1 LKFPISNFQF
11 SIPPSPWLWLAAF
24 ALAAALLMVWWSYRP
39 WPSGGRR
46 WLGAVLKVAGIAAL
60 LFCLLEP
67 LRSGQRARPGA
78 NLFAIVADNSQ
89 SLQVNDGGDT
99 QTRRA
104 FLQALLSPQRGD
116 WQAQLEA
123 QFEVRRF
130 LFDSRLEATR
140 DFHEL
145 AGDGRATALGAA
157 LRGLKT
163 RFEGRPLAGV
173 LLFTD
178 GNATDLRGAPAE
190 VAGLPPVYPVVIG
203 RPGAVRDAAIAQVRV
218 SQTAF
223 EDAPVSLQAD
233 VAATGLSGESI
244 AAQWL
249 DRAGRKLQES
259 TLRVRKDNET
269 LAFRFRFRPE
279 KPGLS
284 FYQLRVGL
292 RDEAGAAAAPG
303 ASREATLLNNSRIV
317 AVDQGRGP
325 YRILYVAGRPNWE
338 YKFLNRAL
346 QADDQVQLVALIRV
360 ALREPKFDFRGRAGE
375 SGNPL
380 FRGFG
385 NQSREEV
392 ERYDQPVLTR
402 LNTRDELELRGGFP
416 SAPEDLYGYHAVILD
431 DVEAAFF
438 TADQAVLLQQFVAER
453 GGGLL
458 MLGGMESFREGQYQ
472 RTPIGDM
479 LPLYLDRAADARPS
493 GSLRL
498 NLAREGWLLP
508 WARLRDNEDN
518 EKTRLQA
525 MPPFQVM
532 NPAREIKPGAS
543 LVATASD
550 AQGKAYPALVTQRF
564 GRGRTAALMVGDL
577 WRWGMQNPEAHRDLD
592 KAWRQLARWLVA
604 ETPRNVELSVEPV
617 PDDPA
622 GAVRL
627 QVRARDLKFAP
638 LDDAAVTLEI
648 QPVLADPGT
657 SPTGAIRL
665 RAEPSLKEA
674 GLYEASY
681 LPRRNGGYLAVAG
694 VTNSLG
700 AEAGRAEA
708 GWSTDLAA
716 EELRSLQ
723 PNVAVLEDIAR
734 RTGGQLVPPGK
745 LVEFV
750 RGLPRR
756 QAPVMEAWTSPAW
769 HTPAMFGF
777 ALACLVAEWGLRRW
791 KGLP

>member
-1 LKFPISNFQF
+1 MG
-11 SIPPSPWLWLAAF
+11 
-24 ALAAALLMVWWSYRP
+24 AALLMVWWSYRP
-39 WPSGGRR
+39 GPGGGLR
-46 WLGAVLKVAGIAAL
+46 WLGAVLKVLGLAAL
-60 LFCLLEP
+60 SFCLLEP
-67 LRSGQRARPGA
+67 LWSGQRARPGA
-78 NLFAIVADNSQ
+78 NLFGIVADNSQ
-89 SLQVNDGGDT
+89 SLQVNDRGDT
-99 QTRRA
+99 QTRGA

-116 WQAQLEA
+116 WQARLEEH
-123 QFEVRRF
+123 FEVRRL
-130 LFDSRLEATR
+130 LFDSRLQAAR

-145 AGDGRATALGAA
+145 AFDGRATALGAA

-163 RFEGRPLAGV
+163 RYEGRPLAGV
-173 LLFTD
+173 LLLTD
-178 GNATDLRGAPAE
+178 GNATDLRGAPAD

-223 EDAPVSLQAD
+223 EDAPVSLQAE

-244 AAQWL
+244 VAQWL
-249 DRAGRKLQES
+249 DRSGRKLQES

-269 LAFRFRFRPE
+269 LGFRFQFRPE

-284 FYQLRVGL
+284 FYRLRVAL
-292 RDEAGAAAAPG
+292 RDEAGRATAPV
-303 ASREATLLNNSRIV
+303 ASREATLLNNTCII

-346 QADDQVQLVALIRV
+346 QADDQVQLVALIRL

-375 SGNPL
+375 TGNPL

-392 ERYDQPVLTR
+392 ERYDQPVLAR
-402 LNTRDELELRGGFP
+402 LNTRDALELRGGFP

-438 TADQAVLLQQFVAER
+438 TPDQAALLQQFVAER

-458 MLGGMESFREGQYQ
+458 MLGGMESFREGNYQ

-479 LPLYLDRAADARPS
+479 LPLYLDRADDAKPL
-493 GSLRL
+493 GLLRL
-498 NLAREGWLLP
+498 NLSREGWLLP
-508 WARLRDNEDN
+508 WARLRDNEED
-518 EKTRLQA
+518 EKARLQA
-525 MPPFQVM
+525 MPLFQVM

-550 AQGKAYPALVTQRF
+550 EHGKSYPALVTQRF

-577 WRWGMQNPEAHRDLD
+577 WRWGMQNAEAHRDLD

-604 ETPRNVELSVEPV
+604 ETPQNVEFATEPA

-627 QVRARDLKFAP
+627 QVRARDLKFQP

-648 QPVLADPGT
+648 QPVLAEPASSPAGT
-657 SPTGAIRL
+657 IRL
-665 RAEPSLKEA
+665 RAEPSPKEP

-681 LPRRNGGYLAVAG
+681 LPRHTGGYQATAC

-700 AEAGRAEA
+700 AEVGRAEA
-708 GWSTDLAA
+708 AWSTDLAA
-716 EELRSLQ
+716 DEFRSLQ
-723 PNVAVLEDIAR
+723 PNVALLEDIAR
-734 RTGGQLVPPGK
+734 RTGGEMVPPGK
-745 LVEFV
+745 LAEFV
-750 RGLPRR
+750 RRLPQR
-756 QAPVMEAWTSPAW
+756 QAPVMEAWIVPAW

-777 ALACLVAEWGLRRW
+777 ALACLAAEWGLRRW

>member
-1 LKFPISNFQF
+1 MAI
-11 SIPPSPWLWLAAF
+11 
-24 ALAAALLMVWWSYRP
+24 ALAMLWWGYRRGP
-39 WPSGGRR
+39 GGGRR
-46 WLGAVLKVAGIAAL
+46 WLGAALKVAGIAAL
-60 LFCLLEP
+60 SFCLLEP

-89 SLQVNDGGDT
+89 SLQVNDGGEA
-99 QTRRA
+99 QTRAA

-116 WQAQLEA
+116 WQAQLQEH
-123 QFEVRRF
+123 FEVRRL

-140 DFHEL
+140 DFLEL
-145 AGDGRATALGAA
+145 ACDGRATALGAA
-157 LRGLKT
+157 LRGLRT

-173 LLFTD
+173 LLLTD
-178 GNATDLRGAPAE
+178 GNATDLRGAPAD

-203 RPGAVRDAAIAQVRV
+203 RPGAVRDVAVAQVRV
-218 SQTAF
+218 SQSAF

-233 VAATGLSGESI
+233 VAATGLSGETI
-244 AAQWL
+244 TAQWL

-259 TLRVRKDNET
+259 ALRVRKDNET

-284 FYQLRVGL
+284 FYQLRVAL
-292 RDEAGAAAAPG
+292 RDEAGGGATPAAT
-303 ASREATLLNNSRIV
+303 REATLLNNSRIV

-325 YRILYVAGRPNWE
+325 YRILYVGGRPNWE

-375 SGNPL
+375 TGNPL

-385 NQSREEV
+385 NQLREEV
-392 ERYDQPVLTR
+392 ERYDQPVLAR

-416 SAPEDLYGYHAVILD
+416 SAAEDLYGYHAVILD

-438 TADQAVLLQQFVAER
+438 TPDQAALLQQFVAER

-458 MLGGMESFREGQYQ
+458 MLGGMESFREGKYQ
-472 RTPIGDM
+472 RTPIGEM
-479 LPLYLDRAADARPS
+479 LPLYLDRADDARPS
-493 GSLRL
+493 GPLRL

-508 WARLRDNEDN
+508 WARLRDNEQD
-518 EKTRLQA
+518 EQARLQA

-532 NPAREIKPGAS
+532 NPTREIKPGAS
-543 LVATASD
+543 LVATATD
-550 AQGKAYPALVTQRF
+550 ARGKSYPALVTQRF
-564 GRGRTAALMVGDL
+564 GHGRTAALLVGDL
-577 WRWGMQNPEAHRDLD
+577 WRWGMQNPEAHRDLE

-604 ETPRNVELSVEPV
+604 EAPKNVELSAEPA

-627 QVRARDLKFAP
+627 QVRGRDRKFAP

-648 QPVLADPGT
+648 QPVLAGPGSSSAST
-657 SPTGAIRL
+657 VRL
-665 RAEPSLKEA
+665 RAEPSLKEP

-681 LPRRNGGYLAVAG
+681 LPRHNGGYLAVG
-694 VTNSLG
+694 SVTNWLG
-700 AEAGRAEA
+700 AEVGRAEA

-723 PNVAVLEDIAR
+723 PNVALLEDIAR

-745 LVEFV
+745 LAEFA

-756 QAPVMEAWTSPAW
+756 QAPVMEAWTAPAW
-769 HTPAMFGF
+769 HTPAMFAF

-791 KGLP
+791 RGLP